1 MRRPA
6 EAWLAMAYIDITDGP
21 SKGELVTRVMSSL
34 PVTFV
39 TAGGEIE
46 VLIEQ
51 IEEHASGNHYAFV
64 GRIVAGP
71 DAGSRGHGL
80 YDCQGKIRTITA
92 SSNGPNLG

>member
-1 MRRPA
+1 
-6 EAWLAMAYIDITDGP
+6 MAYVDITDGP

-39 TAGGEIE
+39 TAGGAIE

-51 IEEHASGNHYAFV
+51 IEEDASGNHYAFV

-71 DAGSRGHGL
+71 DTGSRGHGL
-80 YDCQGKIRTITA
+80 YDCQGKIGTITV
-92 SSNGPNLG
+92 SSNGPDLG